1 MAKEE
6 VKVTILDRQFTV
18 NCRKGERDSLL
29 EAAAFLDGKIRAIQE
44 QTKLVG
50 LERCAIVAALNISN
64 ELLQIKRDD
73 TDVSAMSERMR
84 SIGDRIEAVSYTH
97 LTLPTNREV

>member
-6 VKVTILDRQFTV
+6 VKVAILDRQFTV
-18 NCRKGERDSLL
+18 SCRKGEREALL
-29 EAAAFLDGKIRAIQE
+29 DAAVFLDGQIRAVQE

-64 ELLQIKRDD
+64 ELLQARHNQSD
-73 TDVSAMSERMR
+73 TDMLSARLR
-84 SIGDRIEAVSYTH
+84 SIGDQIQSAV
-97 LTLPTNREV
+97 EVSQDETI

>member
-29 EAAAFLDGKIRAIQE
+29 EAAAFLDGKIRTIQE

-50 LERCAIVAALNISN
+50 LERCAIGAALNISN
-64 ELLQIKRDD
+64 ELLQVKRDGT
-73 TDVSAMSERMR
+73 TDVSAISERMR
-84 SIGDRIEAVSYTH
+84 SIGDRIEGVIQETQDSMS
-97 LTLPTNREV
+97 

>member
-1 MAKEE
+1 VAKEE

-64 ELLQIKRDD
+64 ELLQVKRGD
-73 TDVSAMSERMR
+73 TDVSAISEHMR
-84 SIGDRIEAVSYTH
+84 SIGDRIEDVI
-97 LTLPTNREV
+97 RETRDSMS

>member
-18 NCRKGERDSLL
+18 NCRRGERDSLL
-29 EAAAFLDGKIRAIQE
+29 EAAAFLDGKIRTIQE
-44 QTKLVG
+44 QPKFGG

-64 ELLQIKRDD
+64 ELLQVKRGD
-73 TDVSAMSERMR
+73 TDVSAISERMR
-84 SIGDRIEAVSYTH
+84 SIGDRIEDVIQES
-97 LTLPTNREV
+97 RDSMS

>member
-64 ELLQIKRDD
+64 ELLQVKRGD
-73 TDVSAMSERMR
+73 TDVGAISEHIR
-84 SIGDRIEAVSYTH
+84 SIGDRIEDVIQETRDSMS
-97 LTLPTNREV
+97 